1 MSTPPTGR
9 SHKQN
14 VNPFHRKVTQTKCKR
29 LPQEGH
35 TSNCFFVSQ
44 HLAFLDLAYLSG
56 HSYQR
61 RQEVY
66 SLSQPGGHPHTWRA
80 VCTACLQQLEALATQ
95 VNTAH
100 LAALATL
107 PVQHLPADK
116 IFSSMGTLVCPA
128 WCSFSHTG
136 QRHSPGHPAFRAPAC
151 WQHGYINV
159 SGLVLSMALLPV
171 LLRNHGCQYSLHQ
184 KWWWKWHVWKA
195 VFWPGA
201 CGFEIQRVSW
211 CEECACG
218 SGIQRLRWCEEGGA
232 VCFQVFVDPDS
243 KGCIFY
249 PLFWQWSF
257 SMLAGVYCVGFG
269 LCWYSVCLW
278 QDLVPVGTGVM
289 TCACDRIWSLL
300 VQVWWLVCLWHRIWS
315 LLVQVWWLVCLWHR
329 IWSLLVQVWWRVLVT
344 QDLVPVGTGV
354 ITCVLVTGFGPCWY
368 RCDNLC
374 ACDRIWSLLVQV
386 WWRVLVTG
394 FGPCWYRCDDLC
406 ACDTGFGPCWYRCDD
421 LCACDTGF
429 GPCWYRCDDLCACD
443 TGFGPCWY
451 RCDDVCLWH
460 RICPCWYRCDDVC
473 LWQDLVP
480 VGTGVMTCACDI
492 GFGPCW
498 YRCDDVCLWHR
509 IWSLLVQ
516 VWWRVL
522 VTQDLVPV
530 GTGVMTC
537 ACDTG
542 FGPCWYRCDD
552 VCLWQDLVPVG
563 TGVMTCAC
571 DIGFGPCWY
580 RCDDVCLWHRI
591 WSLLVQVWWLVC
603 LWHRIWS
610 LLVQVWWRVLVT

>member
-151 WQHGYINV
+151 WQHGYISV

-211 CEECACG
+211 CEEGACG

-257 SMLAGVYCVGFG
+257 SVLAGVYCVGFG

-289 TCACDRIWSLL
+289 TCACDI
-300 VQVWWLVCLWHRIWS
+300 
-315 LLVQVWWLVCLWHR
+315 
-329 IWSLLVQVWWRVLVT
+329 
-344 QDLVPVGTGV
+344 
-354 ITCVLVTGFGPCWY
+354 GFGPCWY
-368 RCDNLC
+368 RC
-374 ACDRIWSLLVQV
+374 
-386 WWRVLVTG
+386 G
-394 FGPCWYRCDDLC
+394 DLC
-406 ACDTGFGPCWYRCDD
+406 ACDT
-421 LCACDTGF
+421 
-429 GPCWYRCDDLCACD
+429 
-443 TGFGPCWY
+443 
-451 RCDDVCLWH
+451 
-460 RICPCWYRCDDVC
+460 
-473 LWQDLVP
+473 
-480 VGTGVMTCACDI
+480 

-516 VWWRVL
+516 VWCVL
-522 VTQDLVPV
+522 VTP
-530 GTGVMTC
+530 
-537 ACDTG
+537 
-542 FGPCWYRCDD
+542 
-552 VCLWQDLVPVG
+552 DLVPVG

-580 RCDDVCLWHRI
+580 KCDDLCACDTGFGPCWYRCDVCLLGCYRCGDMCTCWDVGFGPCCYSCDDVCVCFDVGCGSCCRRDVWCTRSCWLFCSAVP
-591 WSLLVQVWWLVC
+591 WS
-603 LWHRIWS
+603 
-610 LLVQVWWRVLVT
+610 VTHTCMHIHMHTHTCMYTHACAPICACICTQIDMHTCMHANTHVYTHARMHTHMHACMHPYTHAHTHVHTNTNMHAHANRHITLMCAHTHTRLNT